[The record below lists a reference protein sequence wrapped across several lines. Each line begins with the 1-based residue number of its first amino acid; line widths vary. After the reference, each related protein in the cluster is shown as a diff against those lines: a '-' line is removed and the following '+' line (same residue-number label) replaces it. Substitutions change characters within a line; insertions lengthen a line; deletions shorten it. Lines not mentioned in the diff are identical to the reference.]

1 MVGKPDRD
9 RYGDGMTGSVFGHEA
24 LRSLLRRASSHPA
37 SAYGFFGPEHVGK
50 RGVAEEYARA
60 LLGLP
65 AETPLSA
72 HPDALILDARAEGG
86 VDALKQ
92 FLERAHQTAAYGGRR
107 VFFVD
112 HADGLNASGMNALL
126 KDVEEPRSGAVFLL
140 IAGRPEALPA
150 TLRSRL
156 VPLAFSLLSET
167 ELTNLANQVG
177 APARWAKDMLGR
189 PGLLIRRQT
198 DPGWW
203 EKLVTHVGKLDAA
216 LRGDQ
221 LGLVIAALDE
231 WQKAIEKTPTAEQDW
246 RILLLLLMER
256 WRSAPEPRVGGA
268 LVEAWRLLESSV
280 PARLGM
286 ELAFAEERAF
296 DKRGI
301 LASI

>member
-1 MVGKPDRD
+1 M
-9 RYGDGMTGSVFGHEA
+9 GSSVLGHDA
-24 LRSLLRRASSHPA
+24 LRALLRQAVVAPA

-50 RGVAEEYARA
+50 RGVAEEFARL

-65 AETPLSA
+65 VDAPLMA

-86 VDALKQ
+86 VEALKR
-92 FLERAHQTAAYGGRR
+92 FLEQAHQTAAYGGRR
-107 VFFVD
+107 VFLVD
-112 HADGLNASGMNALL
+112 HADALNAAGMNALL
-126 KDVEEPRSGAVFLL
+126 KDVEEPRPGAVFLL
-140 IAGRPEALPA
+140 IAGRSEALPA

-156 VPLAFSLLSET
+156 VPLAFSLLSAS
-167 ELTNLANQVG
+167 ELVKLAQEVD
-177 APARWAKDMLGR
+177 APAVWAKEMMGR
-189 PGLLIRRQT
+189 PGLLIRRQA

-203 EKLVTHVGKLDAA
+203 EKLVAHVSKLDTA

-231 WQKAIEKTPTAEQDW
+231 WQKMIEKTPTAEQDW
-246 RILLLLLMER
+246 RVLLLLLMER

-286 ELAFAEERAF
+286 ELAFAEQRAF

-301 LASI
+301 LSSI